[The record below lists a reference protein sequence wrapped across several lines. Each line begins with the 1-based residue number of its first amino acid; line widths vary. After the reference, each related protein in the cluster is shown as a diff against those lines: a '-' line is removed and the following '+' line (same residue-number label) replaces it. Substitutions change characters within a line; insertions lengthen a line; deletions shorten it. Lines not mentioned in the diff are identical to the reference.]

1 MIEYDKDNIPEQTVR
16 KANSIMESPEFTFE
30 KVENASKAL
39 VAIHK
44 WVNAMISYH
53 ELLKIVI
60 PKKQKVAEMKEQLAI
75 VSADLAEKRQRLK
88 EVDERIEELERMFRE
103 KVNQEEALSKEI
115 EECNKKL
122 ERAGKLISGLQGEK
136 IRWTNTVKQYEA
148 EYGLLVGN

>member
-16 KANSIMESPEFTFE
+16 KASSIIESPEFTLD
-30 KVENASKAL
+30 KVKNASKAL

-44 WVNAMISYH
+44 WVTAMISYH
-53 ELLKIVI
+53 ELLKIVN

-103 KVNQEEALSKEI
+103 KVNQEEALSREI

-136 IRWTNTVKQYEA
+136 VRWTNTVKQYEV
-148 EYGLLVGN
+148 EFGLLVGN